1 MLAKK
6 LLSVA
11 TALFIACSCS
21 APQDSLDD
29 LQKGWENPPQSARN
43 RVWWHWMN
51 GNITKDGILKDL
63 QWMKDTRQGGV
74 HNFDAAL
81 GTPTI
86 VEKRLIYMDEGWQ
99 DAFAYAV
106 KVADSLGLEFT
117 VASAPGWSSTGG
129 PWVSEKDAMKKL
141 VWSQTFAS
149 GDVDMALPEPP
160 HTTGAFLD
168 GAPAGRGEAGSNY
181 EYYEDIAVIAVKQPE
196 GRQSATSLGAKVTS
210 SGGHFTL
217 EQLTNGSISDAVMLP
232 RDDRAG
238 FAWIQYEFPE
248 PVTIKSL
255 KMVGAGGGG
264 FGGGAATTQL
274 EANDDGKTFTT
285 VCDVRG
291 GSVAQVTL
299 TVPATTAKYFRVRVA
314 NPRASGG
321 GFFGMGGGPSP
332 APAGTMI
339 AELELYPYSMVNRF
353 EDKAAF
359 SSASNLTAVPTPD
372 AQGELFPSTDD
383 VVDVTDL
390 YKNGKLIWNAPE
402 GNWKIIRYGWSLT
415 GKQNHPAP
423 VEATGLEVDKLDP
436 DAWTRYFHTYLDMYK
451 KASGGFMGQQ
461 GVQYV
466 LTDSYEAE
474 CETWTPA
481 MFSEFQTRRGYD
493 LKAWLPVLSGE
504 IIGSPKQSDAFLFD
518 WRTTIGELIADNY
531 TLLSKIAKEE
541 YGMKGR
547 YTESHEGGRAYVGDG
562 MDLKATAEVPMS
574 AMWVTAPWV
583 PVGPDGQ
590 PDMSVYDADDK
601 ESASVAHIYGQNI
614 AAAESM
620 TAPGGG
626 GKSYSYHPG
635 NLKAVADREL
645 SNGINRFVIHES
657 AHQPDD
663 VHVPGMSLGGIGQW
677 FNRHDSWAPLAGIWA
692 DYMSRS
698 CFMLQAGKNVA
709 DVLYYYGED
718 ANVTSVFSSTP
729 SIPVG
734 YQWDY
739 LNPDGLLNHIDYV
752 KGQLISTGGTA
763 YKVLWMDRNMNVMSV
778 PVLRKIASLVNA
790 GAWVGGVR
798 PNGPASVTDDAAE
811 FASLIADIWDSG
823 RQNVVETKDLEDLLK
838 AAGVAEDVN
847 LPAGYKFLHRT
858 LAGTEV
864 YWVNKPSKEY
874 QTITLSFRVSR
885 LKPMLWHPDSG
896 LQEEVSYTQNGGRT
910 EVTLNLVPDDAV
922 FVVFAGKAEKSYT
935 APAKVKKSEMTMEG
949 PWSVSFQEK
958 RGAPATAEFA
968 ALSSYTDS
976 EDAGIKYFSGIA
988 NYAKTFDASP
998 DGKTV
1003 IDLGRVADLAEVY
1016 VNGEYCGAAWKEPYT
1031 VDITQA
1037 VKHGKN
1043 LLEVKVAN
1051 VWVNRLIGDEQPGA
1065 VRIGWTDSRGF
1076 NGSEALVPAGLLGPV
1091 RIEYF
1096 EEN

>member
-1 MLAKK
+1 
-6 LLSVA
+6 
-11 TALFIACSCS
+11 
-21 APQDSLDD
+21 
-29 LQKGWENPPQSARN
+29 
-43 RVWWHWMN
+43 
-51 GNITKDGILKDL
+51 
-63 QWMKDTRQGGV
+63 MKDTRQGGV

-81 GTPTI
+81 GTPTV
-86 VEKRLIYMDEGWQ
+86 VENRLIYMDEGWQ

-141 VWSQTFAS
+141 VWSQTYAS
-149 GDVDMALPEPP
+149 GAVDMALPEPP

-168 GAPAGRGEAGSNY
+168 GAPAGRGEAGTKY
-181 EYYEDIAVIAVKQPE
+181 EYYEDIAVIAVKQPA
-196 GRQSATSLGAKVTS
+196 GRQNTAGMGAKVTS
-210 SGGHFTL
+210 SGGRFTL
-217 EQLTNGSISDAVMLP
+217 EQLTNGSIADGVMLP

-238 FAWIQYEFPE
+238 FAWIQFEYPE
-248 PVTIKSL
+248 PVTIKSI

-264 FGGGAATTQL
+264 FGGGPATTQL
-274 EANDDGKTFTT
+274 EPSNDGRTFTP

-291 GSVAQVTL
+291 GSVSEVTL
-299 TVPATTAKYFRVRVA
+299 SVPATTAKYFRVRVA
-314 NPRASGG
+314 NPRAMGG
-321 GFFGMGGGPSP
+321 GFFGMGGGPSAP
-332 APAGTMI
+332 PAGTMI
-339 AELELYPYSMVNRF
+339 AELELYPYSRVHRF

-359 SSASNLTAVPTPD
+359 SSASNLTAVPTP
-372 AQGELFPSTDD
+372 AAEGELFPSTAD
-383 VVDVTDL
+383 VVDITSY
-390 YKNGKLIWNAPE
+390 YKDGKLTWNAPE
-402 GNWKIIRYGWSLT
+402 GEWKIIRYGWSLT

-436 DAWTRYFHTYLDMYK
+436 QAWTRYFRTYLDMYK
-451 KASGGFMGQQ
+451 KASGGLMGQR

-481 MFSEFQTRRGYD
+481 MFQEFQKRRGYD

-504 IIGSPKQSDAFLFD
+504 IIDSPSRSDAFLFD
-518 WRTTIGELIADNY
+518 WRATIGELIADNY

-541 YGMKGR
+541 YGMLGR
-547 YTESHEGGRAYVGDG
+547 YTESHEGGRAFVGDG

-635 NLKAVADREL
+635 NLKYVADREMA
-645 SNGINRFVIHES
+645 NGINRFVIHES

-677 FNRHDSWAPLAGIWA
+677 FNRHDSWAPMAGIWA

-718 ANVTSVFSSTP
+718 ANVTSVFQRTP
-729 SIPVG
+729 AIPAG

-739 LNPDGLLNHIDYV
+739 LNPDGLLNHISYS
-752 KGQLISTGGTA
+752 KGQLVSTGGTA
-763 YKVLWMDRNMNVMSV
+763 YKVLWMDRNVDVMSV
-778 PVLRKIASLVNA
+778 RVLRKIASLVKA
-790 GAWVGGVR
+790 GAWVGGAR
-798 PNGPASVTDDAAE
+798 PTRPASVADDAAE
-811 FASLIADIWDSG
+811 FASLVKEIWEG
-823 RQNVVETKDLEDLLK
+823 GHKNVVETKEMSDLLT
-838 AAGVAEDVN
+838 AAGVAADVT

-858 LAGTEV
+858 LPNVEV
-864 YWVNKPSKEY
+864 YWVNKPARDY
-874 QTITLSFRVSR
+874 QTVTLSFRVSG

-896 LQEEVSYTQNGGRT
+896 VQEEVSYTQKDGRT
-910 EVTLNLVPDDAV
+910 EVTMNLVPDDAV
-922 FVVFAGKAEKSYT
+922 FVVFAGKAADSYT
-935 APAKVKKSEMTMEG
+935 VPAVQQKDEKVLEG
-949 PWSVSFQEK
+949 AWKVTFQEK
-958 RGAPATAEFA
+958 RGAPASAEFA
-968 ALSSYTDS
+968 TLGSYTDS
-976 EDAGIKYFSGIA
+976 ADEGIKYFSGIA
-988 NYAKTFDASP
+988 EYTKSFEAEAE
-998 DGKTV
+998 GKTV
-1003 IDLGRVADLAEVY
+1003 LDLGRVADLAEVY
-1016 VNGEYCGAAWKEPYT
+1016 VNGKYCGAAWKEPYR

-1037 VKHGKN
+1037 LETGQNV
-1043 LLEVKVAN
+1043 LLVRVAN

-1065 VRIGWTDSRGF
+1065 TRIGWTDARGF
-1076 NGSEALVPAGLLGPV
+1076 DGSEPLQPAGLLGPV
-1091 RIEYF
+1091 KVVKY
-1096 EEN
+1096 

>member
-1 MLAKK
+1 MLIKK
-6 LLSVA
+6 IFYAAATLAVA
-11 TALFIACSCS
+11 CACTAQQGASMEE
-21 APQDSLDD
+21 
-29 LQKGWENPPQSARN
+29 LQQGWENPPQSARN

-51 GNITKDGILKDL
+51 GNITKDGIKKDL

-86 VEKRLIYMDEGWQ
+86 VDKRLIYMDEGWK

-106 KVADSLGLEFT
+106 QVADSLGLEFT

-129 PWVSEKDAMKKL
+129 PWVSEKDGMKKL
-141 VWSQTFAS
+141 VWSETSATGS
-149 GDVDMALPEPP
+149 VDMALPEPP

-168 GAPAGRGEAGSNY
+168 GSAAGRGSGSVL
-181 EYYEDIAVIAVKQPE
+181 EYYEDIAVIAVKQPA
-196 GRQSATSLGAKVTS
+196 GRRSAASMGAKVTS
-210 SGGHFTL
+210 SGGNFTL
-217 EQLTNGSISDAVMLP
+217 EQLTNGKLSDAVMLP

-238 FAWIQYEFPE
+238 FAWIQYEFPQ

-264 FGGGAATTQL
+264 YGGGPATTQL
-274 EANDDGKTFTT
+274 EASDDGKTFTT

-291 GSVAQVTL
+291 GSVSQVTL
-299 TVPATTAKYFRVRVA
+299 SIPPTTAKYFRVKVA
-314 NPRASGG
+314 NPRAAGG
-321 GFFGMGGGPSP
+321 GFFGMGGGPSAP
-332 APAGTMI
+332 PAGTQI
-339 AELELYPYSMVNRF
+339 AELELYPYSRVHRF

-359 SSASNLTAVPTPD
+359 SSASNLTAVPT
-372 AQGELFPSTDD
+372 QEVEGEAFPTKDD
-383 VVDVTDL
+383 VVDVTE
-390 YKNGKLIWNAPE
+390 YYQNGKLTWNAPKGE
-402 GNWKIIRYGWSLT
+402 WKIIRYGWSLT

-451 KASGGFMGQQ
+451 NASGGMMGQR

-481 MFSEFQTRRGYD
+481 MFNEFQTRRGYD
-493 LKAWLPVLSGE
+493 LKTWLPVLSGE

-518 WRTTIGELIADNY
+518 WRATIGELIADNY

-541 YGMKGR
+541 YGMLGR

-635 NLKAVADREL
+635 NLKFVADREL

-677 FNRHDSWAPLAGIWA
+677 FNRHDSWAPMAGIWA

-718 ANVTSVFSSTP
+718 GNVTSVFSRTP
-729 SIPVG
+729 AIPAG

-739 LNPDGLLNHIDYV
+739 LNPDGLLNHISFN
-752 KGQLISTGGTA
+752 KGQLVSTGGTA
-763 YKVLWMDRNMNVMSV
+763 YKVLWMDRNVDYMSI
-778 PVLRKIASLVNA
+778 PVLKKIAALAQA

-798 PNGPASVTDDAAE
+798 PTHPASLTDDAAE
-811 FASLIADIWDSG
+811 FASLVADIWDSG
-823 RQNVVETKDLEDLLK
+823 RKNVVETMELGDFLK
-838 AAGVAEDVN
+838 AAGVAQDVTIS
-847 LPAGYKFLHRT
+847 AGYKFLHRT
-858 LAGTEV
+858 HPAAEI
-864 YWVNKPSKEY
+864 YWINKPAKDY
-874 QTITLSFRVSR
+874 QQVTLSFRVSG

-896 LQEEVSYTQNGGRT
+896 LQEEVSYTQNNGRT
-910 EVTLNLVPDDAV
+910 EVSLNLVPDDAV
-922 FVVFAGKAEKSYT
+922 FVVFSGKAENAYT
-935 APAKVKKSEMTMEG
+935 VPAVEKKSETALEG
-949 PWSVSFQEK
+949 TWTVKFQEK
-958 RGAPATAEFA
+958 RGAPASAELA
-968 ALSSYTDS
+968 TLGSYTES
-976 EDAGIKYFSGIA
+976 PEPGIKYFSGIA
-988 NYAKTFDASP
+988 SYTKAFEIQPEEKM
-998 DGKTV
+998 
-1003 IDLGRVADLAEVY
+1003 ILDLGNVADLAEVY
-1016 VNGEYCGAAWKEPYT
+1016 VNGEYCGAAWKEPYK
-1031 VDITQA
+1031 VDISQA
-1037 VKHGKN
+1037 VKAGVN
-1043 LLEVKVAN
+1043 TLEVKVAN

-1065 VRIGWTDSRGF
+1065 TRIGWTDSQGF
-1076 NGSEALVPAGLLGPV
+1076 NGSEPLVPAGLLGPV
-1091 RIEYF
+1091 KIVSY
-1096 EEN
+1096 

>member
-1 MLAKK
+1 MLVKK
-6 LLSVA
+6 LVAATVVLLSA
-11 TALFIACSCS
+11 ISCT
-21 APQDSLDD
+21 PQNSIEE
-29 LQKGWENPPQSARN
+29 LQNGWENPPQSARN

-51 GNITKDGILKDL
+51 GNITKDGIQKDL

-86 VEKRLIYMDEGWQ
+86 VDKRLIYMDEGWK

-141 VWSQTFAS
+141 VWSETFAS
-149 GDVDMALPEPP
+149 GTIDMSLPKPP
-160 HTTGAFLD
+160 HTTGAFQD
-168 GAPAGRGEAGSNY
+168 GAPAGRGSAGTNY
-181 EYYEDIAVIAVKQPE
+181 EYYEDIAVIAVKQPAD
-196 GRQSATSLGAKVTS
+196 RQTIATLGAKVTA
-210 SGGHFTL
+210 SGGNFTL

-232 RDDRAG
+232 RDDKNG
-238 FAWIQYEFPE
+238 YSWIQYEFPTS
-248 PVTIKSL
+248 VTIKSL
-255 KMVGAGGGG
+255 KMVGASG
-264 FGGGAATTQL
+264 TTNTQL
-274 EANDDGKTFTT
+274 EASDDGKSFKQ
-285 VCDVRG
+285 VCFIRG
-291 GSVAQVTL
+291 GNVAQVTMS
-299 TVPATTAKYFRVRVA
+299 VPATTAKYFRVKVA
-314 NPRASGG
+314 NPRAAGG
-321 GFFGMGGGPSP
+321 GFFGMGGGPSTP
-332 APAGTMI
+332 PAGTMI
-339 AELELYPYSMVNRF
+339 AELELYPFSRVHRF

-359 SSASNLTAVPTPD
+359 SSASNMSNTPTPSVD
-372 AQGELFPSTDD
+372 GEVFPTADD
-383 VVDVTDL
+383 VVDVTAYYND
-390 YKNGKLIWNAPE
+390 GKLSWNAPE

-423 VEATGLEVDKLDP
+423 LEATGLEVDKLDP

-451 KASGGFMGQQ
+451 DASGGLIGQQ

-481 MFSEFQTRRGYD
+481 MFNEFQTRRGYD
-493 LKAWLPVLSGE
+493 LKKWLPVLSGE
-504 IIGSPKQSDAFLFD
+504 IIGSPQQSDAFLFD
-518 WRTTIGELIADNY
+518 WRITIGELIADNY
-531 TLLSKIAKEE
+531 TLLSKIAKED

-635 NLKAVADREL
+635 NLKYVADREL

-677 FNRHDSWAPLAGIWA
+677 FNRHDSWAPMAGIWA

-709 DVLYYYGED
+709 DILYYYGED
-718 ANVTSVFSSTP
+718 ANVTSVFQRAP
-729 SIPVG
+729 SIPLG

-739 LNPDGLLNHIDYV
+739 LNPDGLLNHISYN
-752 KGQLISTGGTA
+752 KGQLVSTGGTS
-763 YKVLWMDRNMNVMSV
+763 YKVIWMDRNMEVMSV
-778 PVLRKIASLVNA
+778 PVLKKIASLVQA
-790 GAWVGGVR
+790 GAWIGGTR
-798 PNGPASVTDDAAE
+798 PTRPASLTDDATE
-811 FASLIADIWDSG
+811 FASLVADIWDSG
-823 RQNVVETKDLEDLLK
+823 RKNVVETKELADLLK
-838 AAGVAEDVN
+838 AAGIAEDIN
-847 LPAGYKFLHRT
+847 IPEGYKFLHRT
-858 LAGTEV
+858 LKGAEI
-864 YWVNKPSKEY
+864 YWVNKPAKDY
-874 QTITLSFRVSR
+874 QTVTLSFRVSGQ
-885 LKPMLWHPDSG
+885 KPMLWHPDNG
-896 LQEEVSYTQNGGRT
+896 LQEEVSYAQNNGRT

-922 FVVFAGKAEKSYT
+922 FVVFSGKAEKDYKMPVAERKNELALEGT
-935 APAKVKKSEMTMEG
+935 WTVK
-949 PWSVSFQEK
+949 FQEK
-958 RGAPATAEFA
+958 RGAPDSAEFTS
-968 ALSSYTDS
+968 LDSYTESSDQ
-976 EDAGIKYFSGIA
+976 GIKYFSGIA
-988 NYAKTFDASP
+988 SYNNSFEAQP
-998 DGKTV
+998 GEKTV
-1003 IDLGRVADLAEVY
+1003 LDLGRVADLAEVY
-1016 VNGEYCGAAWKEPYT
+1016 VNGEYCGAAWKEPYL
-1031 VDITQA
+1031 VDITKAIKQ
-1037 VKHGKN
+1037 GN
-1043 LLEVKVAN
+1043 NTLEVKVAN

-1065 VRIGWTDSRGF
+1065 TRIGWTDAQGF
-1076 NGSEALVPAGLLGPV
+1076 NGQEPLLPAGLLGPV
-1091 RIEYF
+1091 KVINY
-1096 EEN
+1096 

>member
-1 MLAKK
+1 M
-6 LLSVA
+6 SVA
-11 TALFIACSCS
+11 TTLCAALACSS
-21 APQDSLDD
+21 PQGSSTED
-29 LQKGWENPPQSARN
+29 LQKGWEKPPLSARN

-51 GNITKDGILKDL
+51 GNITKEGILKDL

-86 VEKRLIYMDEGWQ
+86 VDKRLIYMDEGWQ

-106 KVADSLGLEFT
+106 HVADSLGLEFT
-117 VASAPGWSSTGG
+117 IASAPGWSSTGG

-141 VWSQTFAS
+141 VWSETYAQGNIS
-149 GDVDMALPEPP
+149 MALPEPP

-168 GAPAGRGEAGSNY
+168 GAPAGRGAAGSNY
-181 EYYEDIAVIAVKQPE
+181 EHYEDIAVVAVKQPAD
-196 GRQSATSLGAKVTS
+196 RQNLASLNATVTA
-210 SGGHFTL
+210 SGGNFTL
-217 EQLTNGSISDAVMLP
+217 SQLTNGSISDAQLLP
-232 RDDRAG
+232 RDDQAG
-238 FAWIQYEFPE
+238 YAWIQYEFPQ

-255 KMVGAGGGG
+255 KMVGAGGSG
-264 FGGGAATTQL
+264 FGGGPASTQL
-274 EANDDGKTFTT
+274 EASDDGKTFKS

-291 GSVAQVTL
+291 GNVAQVTMS
-299 TVPATTAKYFRVRVA
+299 VPATTAKYFRVKVA
-314 NPRASGG
+314 NPRAAGG
-321 GFFGMGGGPSP
+321 GFFGMGGGPSLP
-332 APAGTMI
+332 PAGTMI
-339 AELELYPYSMVNRF
+339 AELELYPYTRVHRF

-359 SSASNLTAVPTPD
+359 SSAANLTAVPTPA
-372 AQGELFPSTDD
+372 AQGEIFPSADEVIDITDY
-383 VVDVTDL
+383 
-390 YKNGKLIWNAPE
+390 YKDGKLTWNAPD

-436 DAWTRYFHTYLDMYK
+436 AAWTRYFRTYFDMYK
-451 KASGGFMGQQ
+451 KAAGGLMGQQ

-481 MFSEFQTRRGYD
+481 MFQEFQTRRGYD
-493 LKAWLPVLSGE
+493 LKTWLPVLAGE
-504 IIGSPKQSDAFLFD
+504 IIGSPQESDAFLFD
-518 WRTTIGELIADNY
+518 WRATIGELIADNY

-583 PVGPDGQ
+583 PMGPDGQ

-635 NLKAVADREL
+635 NLKFVADREL

-677 FNRHDSWAPLAGIWA
+677 FNRHDSWAPMAGIWA

-709 DVLYYYGED
+709 DILYYYGED
-718 ANVTSVFSSTP
+718 ANVTSVFSMTP
-729 SIPVG
+729 AIPTG

-739 LNPDGLLNHIDYV
+739 LNPDGLLHHISYN
-752 KGQLISTGGTA
+752 KGQLVSTGGTA
-763 YKVLWMDRNMNVMSV
+763 YKVLWMDRNMDVMSV
-778 PVLRKIASLVNA
+778 PVLQKIASLAKA
-790 GAWVGGVR
+790 GAWIGGVR
-798 PNGPASVTDDAAE
+798 PTRPASLTDDAAA
-811 FASLIADIWDSG
+811 FATLVAEIWDNG
-823 RQNVVETKDLEDLLK
+823 RKNVVETKELGDFLQ
-838 AAGVAEDVN
+838 AAGIAEDVTI
-847 LPAGYKFLHRT
+847 PAGYKFLHRT
-858 LAGTEV
+858 LSDTEI
-864 YWVNKPSKEY
+864 YWVNKPAKDY
-874 QTITLSFRVSR
+874 QQVTLSFRVSG
-885 LKPMLWHPDSG
+885 LKPMLWHPDNG
-896 LQEEVSYTQNGGRT
+896 LQEEVSYKQQNGRT
-910 EVTLNLVPDDAV
+910 DVTLNLVPDDAV
-922 FVVFAGKAEKSYT
+922 FVVFAGKADNEYI
-935 APAKVKKSEMTMEG
+935 APAAEKKNEMLLEG
-949 PWSVSFQEK
+949 SWTVNFQEN
-958 RGAPATAEFA
+958 RGAPASNEFA
-968 ALSSYTDS
+968 TLSSYTESSDT
-976 EDAGIKYFSGIA
+976 GIRYFSGIA
-988 NYAKTFDASP
+988 NYSKAFDIEP
-998 DGKTV
+998 HEK
-1003 IDLGRVADLAEVY
+1003 IILDLGRVADIAEVY
-1016 VNGEYCGAAWKEPYT
+1016 VNGNYCGAAWKEPYK
-1031 VDITQA
+1031 VDISNA
-1037 VKHGKN
+1037 VKAGVN
-1043 LLEVKVAN
+1043 TLEVKVAN

-1065 VRIGWTDSRGF
+1065 TRIGWTDAHGF
-1076 NGSEALVPAGLLGPV
+1076 NGTEPLVPAGLLGPV
-1091 RIEYF
+1091 KIISY
-1096 EEN
+1096 

>member
-1 MLAKK
+1 MLVKK
-6 LLSVA
+6 LVAATVVLLSA
-11 TALFIACSCS
+11 ISCT
-21 APQDSLDD
+21 PQNSIEE
-29 LQKGWENPPQSARN
+29 LQNGWENPPQSARN

-51 GNITKDGILKDL
+51 GNITKDGIQKDL

-86 VEKRLIYMDEGWQ
+86 VDKRLIYMDEGWK

-141 VWSQTFAS
+141 VWSETFAS
-149 GDVDMALPEPP
+149 GTIDMTLPEPP
-160 HTTGAFLD
+160 HTTGAFQD
-168 GAPAGRGEAGSNY
+168 GAPAGRGSAGTNY
-181 EYYEDIAVIAVKQPE
+181 EYYEDIAVIAVKQPAD
-196 GRQSATSLGAKVTS
+196 RQTIATLGAKVTA
-210 SGGHFTL
+210 SGGNFTL

-232 RDDRAG
+232 RDDKNG
-238 FAWIQYEFPE
+238 YAWIQYEFPTS
-248 PVTIKSL
+248 VTIKSL
-255 KMVGAGGGG
+255 KMVGASGG

-274 EANDDGKTFTT
+274 EASDDGKSFKP
-285 VCDVRG
+285 VCDIRG
-291 GSVAQVTL
+291 GNVAQVTMS
-299 TVPATTAKYFRVRVA
+299 VPVTTSKYFRVKVA
-314 NPRASGG
+314 NPRAAGG
-321 GFFGMGGGPSP
+321 GFFGMGGGPSTP
-332 APAGTMI
+332 PAGTMI
-339 AELELYPYSMVNRF
+339 AELELYPYSRVHRF

-359 SSASNLTAVPTPD
+359 SSASNMSNTPTPSVN
-372 AQGELFPSTDD
+372 GEVFPTADD
-383 VVDVTDL
+383 VVDVTAY
-390 YKNGKLIWNAPE
+390 YKNGKLSWNAPE

-423 VEATGLEVDKLDP
+423 LEATGLEVDKLDP
-436 DAWTRYFHTYLDMYK
+436 EAWTRYFHTYLDMYK
-451 KASGGFMGQQ
+451 DASGGLIGQQ

-481 MFSEFQTRRGYD
+481 MFNEFQTRRGYD
-493 LKAWLPVLSGE
+493 LKKWLPVLSGE
-504 IIGSPKQSDAFLFD
+504 IIGSPQQSDAFLFD
-518 WRTTIGELIADNY
+518 WRITIGELIADNY
-531 TLLSKIAKEE
+531 TLLSKIAKED

-635 NLKAVADREL
+635 NLKYVADREL

-677 FNRHDSWAPLAGIWA
+677 FNRHDSWAPMAGIWA

-709 DVLYYYGED
+709 DILYYYGED
-718 ANVTSVFSSTP
+718 ANVTSVFQRAP
-729 SIPVG
+729 SIPLG

-739 LNPDGLLNHIDYV
+739 LNPDGLLNHISYN
-752 KGQLISTGGTA
+752 KGQLVSTGGTS
-763 YKVLWMDRNMNVMSV
+763 YKVIWMDRNMEVMSV
-778 PVLRKIASLVNA
+778 PVLKKIASLVQA
-790 GAWVGGVR
+790 GAWIGGTR
-798 PNGPASVTDDAAE
+798 PTRPASLTDDATE
-811 FASLIADIWDSG
+811 FASLVADIWDSG
-823 RQNVVETKDLEDLLK
+823 RKNVVETKELADLLK
-838 AAGVAEDVN
+838 AAGIAEDIN
-847 LPAGYKFLHRT
+847 IPEGYKFLHRT
-858 LAGTEV
+858 LKGAEI
-864 YWVNKPSKEY
+864 YWVNKPAKDY
-874 QTITLSFRVSR
+874 QTVTLSFRVSG
-885 LKPMLWHPDSG
+885 LKPMLWHPDNG
-896 LQEEVSYTQNGGRT
+896 LQEEVSYAQNNGRT

-922 FVVFAGKAEKSYT
+922 FVVFSGKAEKDYKMPVAERKNELALEGT
-935 APAKVKKSEMTMEG
+935 WTVK
-949 PWSVSFQEK
+949 FQEK
-958 RGAPATAEFA
+958 RGAPDSAEFTS
-968 ALSSYTDS
+968 LDSYTESSDQ
-976 EDAGIKYFSGIA
+976 GIKYFSGIA
-988 NYAKTFDASP
+988 SYNNSFEAQP
-998 DGKTV
+998 GEKTV
-1003 IDLGRVADLAEVY
+1003 LDLGRVADLAEVY
-1016 VNGEYCGAAWKEPYT
+1016 VNGEYCGAAWKEPYL
-1031 VDITQA
+1031 VDITKAIKQ
-1037 VKHGKN
+1037 GN
-1043 LLEVKVAN
+1043 NTLEVKVAN

-1065 VRIGWTDSRGF
+1065 TRIGWTDAQGF
-1076 NGSEALVPAGLLGPV
+1076 NGQEPLLPAGLLGPV
-1091 RIEYF
+1091 KVINY
-1096 EEN
+1096 